1 MPYTTVTSGTTIT
14 AAWANANVRD
24 QVVTP
29 FAGTSARSS
38 AITSPLEGM
47 ATYDT
52 TNNNFEIYTTTT
64 TGWRAPWNLPWG
76 RIAHATSA
84 TAMGS
89 TSVGTTDTDI
99 TGITTGSITTVA
111 NRYYK
116 ITGTCTF
123 DTASNNCDV
132 FLKILQ
138 ASTVQD
144 STMGYLSTTTPSRLG
159 LTVMTIVSPGSGSFT
174 FKLQASTSVGTV
186 RGIGGGA
193 TATAKIIVEDIGPSA
208 GPA

>member
-1 MPYTTVTSGTTIT
+1 MPYTTITSGTTIT

-24 QVVTP
+24 QVITP
-29 FAGTSARSS
+29 FAGTSARTS
-38 AITSPLEGM
+38 AITLPLEGM

-52 TNNNFEIYTTTT
+52 TNNNFEIYTTSA

-76 RIAHATSA
+76 RISHATSA
-84 TAMGS
+84 TAMGAGS
-89 TSVGTTDTDI
+89 IGTTDTDI
-99 TGITTGSITTVA
+99 TGITVTVTTVA

-123 DTASNNCDV
+123 DGASNNCDV

-138 ASTVQD
+138 GASVQD

-159 LTVMTIVSPGSGSFT
+159 LPITTIVSPGSGSFT
-174 FKLQASTSVGTV
+174 FKLQASTSAGTI

-193 TATAKIIVEDIGPSA
+193 TATAKIIVEDIGPNG